1 MLAFR
6 SRPRQVRQFAEV
18 PRRFSYKR
26 KDRPRCRGR
35 INKQKIRSSRPQV
48 LARAAPARKGVALF
62 SLSDSELDVLMTLAA
77 PLDSARAIRSSAR
90 SRSSLRA
97 MSPKAIGPGMI
108 NRVGRALQRQ
118 FMTPGAWVGAPLAR
132 EVKTEGISV
141 CGHLTDTKTRPFE
154 SVRGFLLMSL
164 CGREPP
170 DGQTNVH
177 SR

>member
-1 MLAFR
+1 M
-6 SRPRQVRQFAEV
+6 
-18 PRRFSYKR
+18 
-26 KDRPRCRGR
+26 
-35 INKQKIRSSRPQV
+35 
-48 LARAAPARKGVALF
+48 F

-77 PLDSARAIRSSAR
+77 PLNSARAIRSSAR

-97 MSPKAIGPGMI
+97 TSPKAIGPGMI